1 MLCKAPGAGK
11 ELLQASYVCQ
21 CLRARCEWVV
31 AAKKHVVRTRDGE
44 QQWKQVGDGV
54 ACRVEPEPR
63 QVGRHVHVA
72 HRVRLLEG
80 GLGALDAARDVGQE
94 APAVGYDD
102 LHAGEPAGNVVG
114 DHVEHGARR
123 VGEELVERS
132 GARAEHAFRDRL
144 GTARVDE
151 TDDIAAALLRDGLEA
166 AEKRVEALVA
176 EVEPSAVA
184 GELDAKS
191 VEVFDCA
198 CGLDDCSIDIGQG
211 HDGAEPKAVG
221 MPRNDAGRL
230 VVESV
235 AKGCRLCGITKEWVR
250 GGKGQNLVANV
261 HLVKEREGAVLV
273 PNGEREAVLTG
284 RAMGFQEAEVA
295 LRQDVAVDV
304 DHETLR
310 LSCGLWVQ
318 CCTGI
323 VKGMGNT
330 RIT

>member
-1 MLCKAPGAGK
+1 MVSSNGSRSGTGSPAVSN
-11 ELLQASYVCQ
+11 QS
-21 CLRARCEWVV
+21 RARLAGTFTWLIVCAFSRVGSAPSMRRATLGRKLPQWGTTTC
-31 AAKKHVVRTRDGE
+31 TRGE
-44 QQWKQVGDGV
+44 
-54 ACRVEPEPR
+54 
-63 QVGRHVHVA
+63 
-72 HRVRLLEG
+72 L
-80 GLGALDAARDVGQE
+80 
-94 APAVGYDD
+94 
-102 LHAGEPAGNVVG
+102 AGNVVG

-151 TDDIAAALLRDGLEA
+151 ADDVAAALLRDGLEA

-184 GELDAKS
+184 GELDAKG

-221 MPRNDAGRL
+221 MPRNDAGHL

-235 AKGCRLCGITKEWVR
+235 AKGCRLCGITEEWVR

-310 LSCGLWVQ
+310 LSCGLRLQ

-323 VKGMGNT
+323 VKGMGNI